1 MTSKEIESRSGVAKA
16 NIRYYEAEGLLMP
29 AREKNGY
36 RDYSEDDLVVL
47 EKIKLLRRLGVSIE
61 ELKELAAGTTALE
74 SVLERRLGEVRQEQ
88 QTLERVE
95 QVCGALRDSG
105 ETFATLNAE
114 KYLRQLD
121 EGEAAPA
128 LPEKDALPVANCPW
142 RRFFARTFDEL
153 LWSLLLVVVF
163 GLFGVNP
170 ANVPGIADTILM
182 VLLALALEPALIAL
196 TGTTPGKALLGL
208 RLGNPAGGK
217 LTMSE
222 AYTRHFLMLWQGMGF
237 YIPIWSWIQMYRSL
251 KRGQNEE
258 PQPWDAEV
266 AYTVKPLNW
275 KCFAALA
282 AVGVAALLAAE
293 AVNSYAQLP
302 PNRGELTVAEF
313 AENYNRQNKYL
324 NLNSRKY
331 LDENGAWQTVPENP
345 NATVIYIDDLLGW
358 DDWSGSR
365 DLLYTVEDGQVR
377 AITIEGER
385 DNCFDWV
392 ELPVMQAVEL
402 IPSYVWAQEEAP
414 FWSFHRKR
422 LLEQLEDQDWGEDFE
437 IRESGVVIRWEIE
450 LDKYD
455 YAGGANM
462 AIPTSETGE
471 NHLGFCFTIESA
483 DGIE

>member
-16 NIRYYEAEGLLMP
+16 NIRYYEAEGLLTP

-36 RDYSEDDLVVL
+36 RDYSEDDLAVL

-61 ELKELAAGTTALE
+61 ELKELAAGTAELE
-74 SVLERRLGEVRQEQ
+74 SVLERRLGEVQQEQ
-88 QTLERVE
+88 QVLERVE
-95 QVCGALRDSG
+95 RVCGALRDSG
-105 ETFATLNAE
+105 ETFATLDAE
-114 KYLRQLD
+114 KYLQELD
-121 EGEAAPA
+121 ADTAAPV
-128 LPEKDALPVANCPW
+128 LPEKDRLPMVFSPW
-142 RRFFARTFDEL
+142 KRFFARTFDEL

-163 GLFGVNP
+163 GLLQINP
-170 ANVPGIADTILM
+170 ANMPDIADTILM

-196 TGTTPGKALLGL
+196 TGTTPGKALLGME
-208 RLGNPAGGK
+208 LGNPNGGK

-222 AYTRHFLMLWQGMGF
+222 AYSRHFLMLWEGMGF

-266 AYTVKPLNW
+266 AYYEKPLNW
-275 KCFAALA
+275 KYLTALA
-282 AVGVAALLAAE
+282 AVGVAAFFAAE

-331 LDENGAWQTVPENP
+331 LDKNGVWQTVPENP
-345 NATVIYIDDLLGW
+345 NSTVVYIDDLLGW

-365 DLLYTVEDGQVR
+365 DLLYTVEEGQVR
-377 AITIEGER
+377 AITMQGER

-392 ELPVMQAVEL
+392 EMPVMQAVEL
-402 IPSYVWAQEEAP
+402 IPAYVWAQEEAP

-422 LLEQLEDQDWGEDFE
+422 LLERLEDQVWGEDFE

-450 LDKYD
+450 LDGFFYND
-455 YAGGANM
+455 DINM
-462 AIPTSETGE
+462 ALPIEESGE
-471 NHLGFCFTIESA
+471 NHLAFQFKITQE
-483 DGIE
+483 E

>member
-16 NIRYYEAEGLLMP
+16 NIRYYEAEGLLQP

-36 RDYSEDDLVVL
+36 RDYSEDDLAVL

-61 ELKELAAGTTALE
+61 ELKELAAGTAALE
-74 SVLERRLGEVRQEQ
+74 SVLERRLGEVQQEQ
-88 QTLERVE
+88 QVLERVE
-95 QVCGALRDSG
+95 RVCGALRDSG

-114 KYLRQLD
+114 TYLRQLD
-121 EGEAAPA
+121 EGDAVPA

-163 GLFGVNP
+163 CLFRVNP
-170 ANVPGIADTILM
+170 AKVPDIADTILM

-196 TGTTPGKALLGL
+196 TGTTPGKALLGM
-208 RLGNPAGGK
+208 RLGSPDGGK

-222 AYTRHFLMLWQGMGF
+222 AYSRHFMMLWEGMGF

-275 KCFAALA
+275 KYITALA
-282 AVGVAALLAAE
+282 AVGVAAFFAAE

-324 NLNSRKY
+324 DLNSRKY
-331 LDENGAWQTVPENP
+331 LDENGVWQTVPEDP
-345 NATVIYIDDLLGW
+345 NSTVIYMDDLLGW
-358 DDWSGSR
+358 DDWPGSR
-365 DLLYTVEDGQVR
+365 DLIYIVENGEVR
-377 AITIEGER
+377 GIVMEGER

-392 ELPVMQAVEL
+392 EVPVLQAVEL
-402 IPSYVWAQEEAP
+402 IPAYVWAQEEAP
-414 FWSFHRKR
+414 FWSFGRKR
-422 LLEQLEDQDWGEDFE
+422 LLEQLENQDWSEDFE

-450 LDKYD
+450 LDGFFYND
-455 YAGGANM
+455 AVSM
-462 AIPTSETGE
+462 AIPEAESGE
-471 NHLGFCFTIESA
+471 NRLAFRFTIESA
-483 DGIE
+483 DGVE